1 MKKFISFKLANTSI
15 ITICTLALFLHILI
29 LFQVIPYHFVWG
41 GRLNN
46 STDLIIFE
54 TISITVQTLFLFVIL
69 VKAGYMF
76 KGKFNK
82 VVNMGIW
89 AMFVLMILN
98 TIGNLASTSFFET
111 IIMTPITALLVI
123 LLFRIGIE

>member
-1 MKKFISFKLANTSI
+1 MKKFISFKLASTSI
-15 ITICTLALFLHILI
+15 ITICTLALFMHILI

-46 STDLIIFE
+46 STDLFIFE
-54 TISITVQTLFLFVIL
+54 TISITVQILFLFVIL

-76 KGKFNK
+76 KGKFNR

-111 IIMTPITALLVI
+111 IIMTPITALLAI

>member
-1 MKKFISFKLANTSI
+1 MKKFISFKLASTSI
-15 ITICTLALFLHILI
+15 ITICTLALFMHILI

-54 TISITVQTLFLFVIL
+54 TISITVQILFLLVIL

-76 KGKFNK
+76 QGKFNR

-111 IIMTPITALLVI
+111 IIMTPITALLAI
-123 LLFRIGIE
+123 LLFRIGSE

>member
-1 MKKFISFKLANTSI
+1 MKKYISFKFANTSI
-15 ITICTLALFLHILI
+15 ITICTLALFMHILI

-46 STDLIIFE
+46 STDLYIFE
-54 TISITVQTLFLFVIL
+54 TISITVQILFLFVIL

-76 KGKFNK
+76 KGKFNR

-111 IIMTPITALLVI
+111 IIMTPITALLAI

>member
-1 MKKFISFKLANTSI
+1 MKKFISFKLASTSI
-15 ITICTLALFLHILI
+15 ITICTLALFMHILI

-46 STDLIIFE
+46 STDLFIFE
-54 TISITVQTLFLFVIL
+54 TISITVQILFLFVIL

-76 KGKFNK
+76 KGKFNR

-111 IIMTPITALLVI
+111 IIMTPITALLAI
-123 LLFRIGIE
+123 LLFRIGNE